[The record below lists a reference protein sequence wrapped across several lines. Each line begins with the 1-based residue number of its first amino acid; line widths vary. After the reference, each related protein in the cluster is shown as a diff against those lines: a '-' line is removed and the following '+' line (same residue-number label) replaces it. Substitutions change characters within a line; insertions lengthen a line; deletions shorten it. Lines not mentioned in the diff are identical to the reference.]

1 MKKINKIW
9 IVGANGQLG
18 RAVFNLLDSRR
29 IEILSTDIDDVDITN
44 LSDTLS
50 FSDFNHPD
58 VIINCAAFT
67 NIDECE
73 KNIKDA
79 YKVNTLGARNLSVCA
94 RKIGARFVHISTEH
108 VFDGLKGEPYN
119 EFDTP
124 NPISVYG
131 KSSLEGENFVR
142 QLVPKYFI
150 IRTGW
155 LYGEG
160 KNFVNKVLHSKNSI
174 KIVNDQISTPT
185 SARELAK
192 FIIKLINTAE
202 YGTYHATCKGSCTAY
217 EFVKEILKLSNK
229 DNVEVVLASKEDYP
243 NRAPRPKNSVLDN
256 FMLKLSGLYE
266 FPDWKDELAKYIKE
280 IRL

>member
-58 VIINCAAFT
+58 AIINCAAFT

-73 KNIKDA
+73 KNTKDA

-124 NPISVYG
+124 NPISIYG

-256 FMLKLSGLYE
+256 FMLNLSGLYE
-266 FPDWKDELAKYIKE
+266 FPDWKDELSKYIKE

>member
-58 VIINCAAFT
+58 AIINCAAFT

-73 KNIKDA
+73 KNTKDA

-124 NPISVYG
+124 NPISIYG

-256 FMLKLSGLYE
+256 FMLNLSGLYE
-266 FPDWKDELAKYIKE
+266 FPDWKNELSKYIKE

>member
-44 LSDTLS
+44 LNDTLS

-229 DNVEVVLASKEDYP
+229 DNVEVVLSSKEDYP

-266 FPDWKDELAKYIKE
+266 FPDWKDELSKYIKE

>member
-18 RAVFNLLDSRR
+18 KAILNLLDSRKV
-29 IEILSTDIDDVDITN
+29 EILSTDIDDVDITN
-44 LSDTLS
+44 LNDALN

-58 VIINCAAFT
+58 AIINCAAFT

-79 YKVNTLGARNLSVCA
+79 YKVNALGPRNLSVCA
-94 RKIGARFVHISTEH
+94 RKIGARFVHVSTEH

-124 NPISVYG
+124 NPISIYG

-150 IRTGW
+150 VRTGW
-155 LYGEG
+155 LYGKG
-160 KNFVNKVLHSKNSI
+160 KNFVNKVLNSKDSI
-174 KIVNDQISTPT
+174 KIITDQISTPT
-185 SARELAK
+185 SAKELAK
-192 FIIKLINTAE
+192 FIIKLVNTAE
-202 YGTYHATCKGSCTAY
+202 YGTYHATCKGSCNSY

-229 DNVEVVLASKEDYP
+229 DNLKIINIPREDKE

-256 FMLKLSGLYE
+256 FMLELSGLYE
-266 FPDWKDELAKYIKE
+266 FPHWKEELAEYIKE

>member
-29 IEILSTDIDDVDITN
+29 IEILSTDIDDIDITN

-266 FPDWKDELAKYIKE
+266 FPD
-280 IRL
+280 